1 MEESLVA
8 VTCVCVQEF
17 ERPPWFLDTDGSP
30 SSHVWDVPS
39 MTYRIM
45 PMPSLL
51 PRGLKC
57 IEDRLG

>member
-1 MEESLVA
+1 MVFSIPMG
-8 VTCVCVQEF
+8 
-17 ERPPWFLDTDGSP
+17 RRRRM
-30 SSHVWDVPS
+30 WDVPS

-57 IEDRLG
+57 VEDKLG